1 MSEPT
6 EPTESFPAPDLEDEE
21 QQEGSDQTAGSTGA
35 DVPRVHAEDP
45 AEGADDESATS

>member
-1 MSEPT
+1 MADQ
-6 EPTESFPAPDLEDEE
+6 PTESFPPPDLEG
-21 QQEGSDQTAGSTGA
+21 QETAHQ